1 MRSYP
6 IKPLALHERVHDF
19 DFAKPVNTLTVTG
32 QFTIGEAHEWLT
44 SCVSQIPDR
53 CPVNDEASFMLR
65 STENGGTILHA
76 TYRDDRAVYKSDSIS
91 TIVIMRDMISR
102 LTTAR
107 KLRVHMSLDIN
118 QESVEHTLKLIHPK
132 MEYFAGLIKQAELA
146 KGLRELESSFEDL
159 SFLSPDLQSIL
170 RRHDELLRE
179 VAMKKTH
186 FDRILGVI
194 TDLYVDK
201 WKLQGINPKHKTT
214 DLLQMLSTDY
224 SFEKVMEF
232 FTTKP

>member
-1 MRSYP
+1 
-6 IKPLALHERVHDF
+6 
-19 DFAKPVNTLTVTG
+19 
-32 QFTIGEAHEWLT
+32 
-44 SCVSQIPDR
+44 
-53 CPVNDEASFMLR
+53 
-65 STENGGTILHA
+65 
-76 TYRDDRAVYKSDSIS
+76 
-91 TIVIMRDMISR
+91 
-102 LTTAR
+102 
-107 KLRVHMSLDIN
+107 
-118 QESVEHTLKLIHPK
+118 

-159 SFLSPDLQSIL
+159 SFLSPELKNIL
-170 RRHDELLRE
+170 RRHDDLLRE
-179 VAMKKTH
+179 VSMKKTQ

-224 SFEKVMEF
+224 SFEKVIEF